1 MSLPWHCR
9 LCPTQPHREDPRQC
23 SSARERARRR
33 PALQG
38 EEEAPGESAA
48 NTDRGH
54 SLGPEPS
61 DADVR
66 RRVGAP
72 AGVSSLPGPTR
83 VQLFVGWRHLGS
95 GPSVVRHHAPRAPWC
110 PVQCERFSAI
120 LGPNFV
126 TGRRLVARRVTRVL
140 WMNSNQVS
148 RAVGIP
154 YRRWVLSSS
163 SRR

>member
-54 SLGPEPS
+54 SLGPEPP
-61 DADVR
+61 DAGVR

-72 AGVSSLPGPTR
+72 AGVPSTPATTYKVGAHTGSFVVTKFVVTKTILSDGP
-83 VQLFVGWRHLGS
+83 V
-95 GPSVVRHHAPRAPWC
+95 
-110 PVQCERFSAI
+110 PVATI
-120 LGPNFV
+120 LLVGPNFV
-126 TGRRLVARRVTRVL
+126 TGRT
-140 WMNSNQVS
+140 VS
-148 RAVGIP
+148 HASFG
-154 YRRWVLSSS
+154 
-163 SRR
+163 